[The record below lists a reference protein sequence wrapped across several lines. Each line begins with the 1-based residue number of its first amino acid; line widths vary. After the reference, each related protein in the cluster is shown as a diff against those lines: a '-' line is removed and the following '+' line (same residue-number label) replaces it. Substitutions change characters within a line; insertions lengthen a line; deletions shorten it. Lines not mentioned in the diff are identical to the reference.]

1 MNWGN
6 EAGLLLAVLLLT
18 LWDGVLG
25 VVGFG
30 GRFGDLFVAGIVKRG
45 AEAHVDRET
54 LAGATFVYAS
64 YRRDVAIVAAVGDA
78 NVAKL
83 DGFA

>member
-1 MNWGN
+1 
-6 EAGLLLAVLLLT
+6 LLAVLLLT
-18 LWDGVLG
+18 LGDGVLG

-30 GRFGDLFVAGIVKRG
+30 GRFGDLFVAGIVERW

-54 LAGATFVYAS
+54 LAGATFVYAAD
-64 YRRDVAIVAAVGDA
+64 RGDVAVVAAVGDA